1 MVLAATASMNDDGNS
16 DRLEASSDKIQRPD
30 IGCPRARKKRGDKGF
45 RFSEEDE
52 IKAPILKTKF

>member
-1 MVLAATASMNDDGNS
+1 MVLAAASMNDDGNS
-16 DRLEASSDKIQRPD
+16 DRLEASSGETQRPS

-45 RFSEEDE
+45 RCYEEDE

>member
-1 MVLAATASMNDDGNS
+1 MNDDGNS

>member
-1 MVLAATASMNDDGNS
+1 MVLAVAASMNDDDNS
-16 DRLEASSDKIQRPD
+16 DRSEASSSEIQRPG
-30 IGCPRARKKRGDKGF
+30 IGCPRTRKKRGDKDF